1 MDGINPVLL
10 SLARRRIL
18 EKTGFVGPGGGDP
31 AAAGGMPPGGDPAAM
46 GGMPPGGAPAA
57 AGGMPPGGA
66 PVDPAMMGGAPP
78 AGGAPQAAPPQA
90 PLPGSF
96 PGGAAMPPAGQAAPQ
111 KIKPEQMMQMLDF
124 RLYNMQQQL
133 TAIINHIGASVDSS
147 VLVLPPG
154 STGAP
159 PAETAM
165 PGGPMAPAP
174 AQQGGQGG
182 GGGGG
187 QASAIQPV
195 QAMDAA
201 APQPKQASDERA
213 PSFIGQPTSF
223 GMETQAEQLGTQAD
237 AVLAMLRARR
247 S

>member
-1 MDGINPVLL
+1 MDNVNPVLL
-10 SLARRRIL
+10 SLARRRIM
-18 EKTGFVGPGGGDP
+18 EKAGFVPPGGGMPGGDP
-31 AAAGGMPPGGDPAAM
+31 AAAGGDPAA
-46 GGMPPGGAPAA
+46 GGMPPADPAA

-66 PVDPAMMGGAPP
+66 PMDPSMMGGAPP
-78 AGGAPQAAPPQA
+78 AGGAPQAAPQA

-96 PGGAAMPPAGQAAPQ
+96 PGGAMPPAGQAAPQ

-165 PGGPMAPAP
+165 PGGPMAPPPAP
-174 AQQGGQGG
+174 AGQGGQGG
-182 GGGGG
+182 PGG
-187 QASAIQPV
+187 QAGGSAIQPV

-201 APQPKQASDERA
+201 TPQPKQASDERS
-213 PSFIGQPTSF
+213 PSFIGQPTDL
-223 GMETQAEQLGTQAD
+223 GIDVQAEQLGVQAN